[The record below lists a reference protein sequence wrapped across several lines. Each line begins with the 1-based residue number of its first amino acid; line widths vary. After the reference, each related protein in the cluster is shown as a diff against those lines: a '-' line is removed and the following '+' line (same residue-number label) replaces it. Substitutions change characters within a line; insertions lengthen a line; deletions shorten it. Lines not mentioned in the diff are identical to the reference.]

1 MYCCKQST
9 VITLLISLFSLIVG
23 CNGPNVITTA
33 EEASALG
40 FLDCTSINGDLVI
53 GDPSCGGACTVNS
66 LFFLSET
73 IEEITGSLIVRCCN
87 SLTVISGWGVLHT
100 IRGSL
105 VVEDNAGLSVID
117 SFPTLANLGGNLI
130 LRNNPALERMST
142 TSGASSVL
150 TRVEGYLHIERNLQL
165 SNLEFLSTMTTI
177 AGNHLLDRISFALL
191 YNPKL
196 NDLNWLRSL
205 KSIQN
210 GTVWIEG
217 NTQLCY
223 AGYPQWQLGAY
234 KVRTQLQTADK
245 GIDWRTFMV
254 NQVPSD
260 FTWLGMNI
268 PYLVVKDNAPE
279 GSCGMFESCT

>member
-1 MYCCKQST
+1 M
-9 VITLLISLFSLIVG
+9 ITLLISLFSLIVG

-33 EEASALG
+33 EEASTFG
-40 FLDCTSINGDLVI
+40 FLNCASINGDLVI

-66 LFFLSET
+66 LFFLSRS
-73 IEEITGSLIVRCCN
+73 IEEIAGSLIVRCCN
-87 SLTVISGWGVLHT
+87 TLTVISGWGVLHT
-100 IRGSL
+100 ITGSL
-105 VVEDNAGLSVID
+105 VVEDNARLNVID
-117 SFPTLANLGGNLI
+117 SFQILANLGGNLI
-130 LRNNPALERMST
+130 LRNNPALVQMNMS
-142 TSGASSVL
+142 SGAPSIL

-165 SNLEFLSTMTTI
+165 ANLEFLSTITTI
-177 AGNHLLDRISFALL
+177 AGNQLLDRISFALL

-196 NDLNWLRSL
+196 NDLKWLRSL
-205 KSIQN
+205 KSIHN

-234 KVRTQLQTADK
+234 KARTQLQNADK

-260 FTWLGMNI
+260 FTWLGTNI

-279 GSCGMFESCT
+279 GSCGTYICWCN